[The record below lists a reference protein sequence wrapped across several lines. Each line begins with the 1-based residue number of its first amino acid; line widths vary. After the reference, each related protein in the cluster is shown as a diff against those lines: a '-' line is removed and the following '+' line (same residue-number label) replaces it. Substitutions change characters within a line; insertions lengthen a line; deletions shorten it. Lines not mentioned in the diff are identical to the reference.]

1 MKPSKATTK
10 KQTTLEMAS
19 WPLKNKF
26 NIMKTQIITLF
37 TALVLSTGIAATT
50 YADTTNSDN
59 VTVLSDISVINKIE
73 VRGNV
78 QLYISDGNADQVKV
92 YNQYYA
98 ESALVKSR
106 NGVLSIASYK
116 AEKLVVWVTAADLR
130 SIAVYDN
137 ADVKSFGDFSGI
149 DFAVELHNHAT
160 ANLSLDAFNAK
171 VTVADQAKATISG
184 RVNEF
189 DLKYN
194 HAENV
199 SSANL
204 EAGKV
209 SKSQTVVAVPAKP
222 VVDEF
227 AGL

>member
-1 MKPSKATTK
+1 
-10 KQTTLEMAS
+10 
-19 WPLKNKF
+19 
-26 NIMKTQIITLF
+26 MKTQIITLF

-50 YADTTNSDN
+50 YADTINNDN
-59 VTVLSDISVINKIE
+59 VTVLSDISAINKIE

-92 YNQYYA
+92 YNKYYA
-98 ESALVKSR
+98 ESALVQSR

-130 SIAVYDN
+130 SVSVYDN
-137 ADVKSFGDFSGI
+137 ADVKSFGDFSSI
-149 DFAVELHNHAT
+149 EFAVDLHNNAT
-160 ANLSLDAFNAK
+160 AKLSLDAFNAK

-184 RVNEF
+184 RVNQF

-204 EAGKV
+204 EAEKT
-209 SKSQTVVAVPAKP
+209 SKTQTVVAVPAKP